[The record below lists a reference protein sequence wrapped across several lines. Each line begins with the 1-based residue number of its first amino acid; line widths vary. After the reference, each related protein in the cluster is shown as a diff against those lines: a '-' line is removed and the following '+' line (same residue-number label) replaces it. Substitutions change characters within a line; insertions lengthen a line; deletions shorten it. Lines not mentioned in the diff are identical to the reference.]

1 MNTDDIE
8 LLQKLDNAASRLPL
22 HKFNIRE
29 KVWAAIESRNIV
41 IEVDSFR
48 YLAMACAVA
57 AIIALF
63 FSVDILTNIQNTA
76 AWQLT
81 DTAAN
86 ILN

>member
-8 LLQKLDNAASRLPL
+8 LLQKLDKAASRIPL
-22 HKFNIRE
+22 EKFSIRE
-29 KVWAAIESRNIV
+29 RVWAAIESQNVV

-63 FSVDILTNIQNTA
+63 FSADILTNIQNTA
-76 AWQLT
+76 AWQLS
-81 DTAAN
+81 DTAVN

>member
-29 KVWAAIESRNIV
+29 KVWAAIESQNIV